1 MRYRSIRLVAAL
13 VGCVVIAGSARAA
26 DPAKVTVMTAVAQGS
41 TTVPV
46 YWIGKDLGFNKEQ
59 NIDASV
65 LTVPNG
71 NTAQGA
77 QLVASGQADAFLTSI
92 ESVVVPASLGR
103 NTGLVFVYDFY
114 ERPQWRLLVPKGSGI
129 TSVAQL
135 KGKTVGIPTPGNP
148 AEPMLKA
155 FLTDGGL
162 TMNDV
167 TVQAVGVEIPAAQ
180 ALKSGQV
187 AAVLAVTLSSA
198 IWQAA
203 GYDFV
208 PLPEPAAFNDLIGPA
223 IAVARTSLND
233 PAKRDAMVRFLRT
246 LAMSCVFA
254 KTNPKAAIEADYRL
268 FPTAKPRGMSDAD
281 GLAQGMRAQA
291 SVIDGY
297 TKPFG
302 GRWGAFPPNA
312 FEKYAS
318 FLGLKIPN
326 IDTLWTNDLIDD
338 VNKFDAGAVE
348 KQAKAAH

>member
-1 MRYRSIRLVAAL
+1 MKHHPDRLLAAVL
-13 VGCVVIAGSARAA
+13 CCAVMAGNARAA
-26 DPAKVTVMTAVAQGS
+26 EPAKVTVMTAVAQGA

-46 YWIGKDLGFNKEQ
+46 YWIGKDLGFNKQES
-59 NIDASV
+59 IDASV

-114 ERPQWRLLVPKGSGI
+114 QRPQWRLLVSKESGI
-129 TSVAQL
+129 TGVAQL

-155 FLTDGGL
+155 FLSDGGL
-162 TMNDV
+162 TMGDV
-167 TVQAVGVEIPAAQ
+167 TVQSVGVEIPAAQ
-180 ALKSGQV
+180 ALKTGQV
-187 AAVLAVTLSSA
+187 AAVLAVILSSA

-208 PLPEPAAFNDLIGPA
+208 ALPEPSAFNDLIGPA
-223 IAVARTSLND
+223 IAVARTTLND
-233 PAKRDAMVRFLRT
+233 PARRDAIVRFLRT

-254 KTNPKAAIEADYRL
+254 ETNPKAAIEADYRL
-268 FPTAKPRGMSDAD
+268 FPTAKPRGVSDAEAV
-281 GLAQGMRAQA
+281 AQGMRAQA

-312 FEKYAS
+312 FAKYAS
-318 FLGLKIPN
+318 FLGLKIAD
-326 IDTLWTNDLIDD
+326 IDTLWTSELIGD
-338 VNKFDAGAVE
+338 VNKFNAGDVE
-348 KQAKAAH
+348 KQAKETP